1 MRITTFIAGMA
12 IGALTGM
19 YMADRRSLSHLQS
32 KIQLAGDMVTDVMGK
47 AKGKVM
53 ETAFQVATNTDASQM
68 AGGSSGSSGSSSKA
82 ASTSST
88 TPSSSQPSY
97 TLEHVKELI
106 ERDPEVK
113 RQVDAIMRESGTA
126 KPHVSAVSHTHTD
139 VKSIDS
145 ARNKGGQATPH

>member
-12 IGALTGM
+12 IGALAGM
-19 YMADRRSLSHLQS
+19 CLADRRSLSQLQS
-32 KIQLAGDMVTDVMGK
+32 KFQLAGDVVTDVMGK

-68 AGGSSGSSGSSSKA
+68 SSGSSAQSSTNASSASTQQTSSASSSY
-82 ASTSST
+82 S
-88 TPSSSQPSY
+88 
-97 TLEHVKELI
+97 LETVKDLI

-113 RQVDAIMRESGTA
+113 RQVDAIIRES
-126 KPHVSAVSHTHTD
+126 SAVKPQATVTTHVQPE

-145 ARNKGGQATPH
+145 ARKQGGQATPH

>member
-68 AGGSSGSSGSSSKA
+68 AGGSSGSSSKA

>member
-68 AGGSSGSSGSSSKA
+68 AVGSSGSSSKA

-88 TPSSSQPSY
+88 TQSSSQPSY